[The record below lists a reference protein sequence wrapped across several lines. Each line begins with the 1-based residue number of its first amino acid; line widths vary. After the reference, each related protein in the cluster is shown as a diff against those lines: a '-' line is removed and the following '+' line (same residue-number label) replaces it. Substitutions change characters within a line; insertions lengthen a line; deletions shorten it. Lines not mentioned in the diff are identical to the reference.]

1 MVSFGST
8 LITSIGGNLNKIE
21 NISIKAYVKLGWGQ
35 IPLKTGVG
43 VCHLPPRPTEI
54 GKNYEINA

>member
-1 MVSFGST
+1 